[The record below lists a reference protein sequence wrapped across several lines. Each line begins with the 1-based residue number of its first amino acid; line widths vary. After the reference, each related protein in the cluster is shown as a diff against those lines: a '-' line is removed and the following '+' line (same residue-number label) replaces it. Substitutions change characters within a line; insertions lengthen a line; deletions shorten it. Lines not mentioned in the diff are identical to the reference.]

1 MGELLRDLASV
12 DGEIAVLLLLLL
24 QQRIPKNGSTF
35 PHSTNCIFTTGH
47 GDQNKTKKQVIV
59 NFF

>member
-1 MGELLRDLASV
+1 V
-12 DGEIAVLLLLLL
+12 LLLL

-47 GDQNKTKKQVIV
+47 GDQNKIKKQVIV
-59 NFF
+59 NFFKNKIIARVFQEQRKLT